1 MCELSVIIPTYKRS
15 DKLQTLL
22 DGIAKTKCDHDAF
35 EVIVVVDGED
45 EEPLKC
51 ANSLPDTIRFK
62 GLTKQHAG
70 QAPARNFAI
79 EQAQGDWLVFFDDD
93 ARVNDQTLI
102 GHLNLIRKDPDAALA
117 YLGRVDW
124 PGELIDSPW
133 REMLAKTSMLFFWD
147 RMKSGNQYGFRHFW
161 TSNLSVKRE
170 YVNSVGGFNEHFASA
185 MHEDIELGWR
195 LHEKHG
201 LEVHVDKS
209 ISSLHDHALDPYD
222 YLLREHK
229 SGLSAKAAKTIN
241 PLFHDQI
248 WKWINNPKQQLDT
261 LESLFLP
268 AARDVLGVLQTWAQP
283 SDFRPSRDEMH
294 ATYLAHLPLKRMVF
308 LQGYLDQPF
317 AEMWDQLLLKQSC

>member
-15 DKLQTLL
+15 NKLQTLL
-22 DGIAKTKCDHDAF
+22 DGIAKSECDHDAF

-51 ANSLPDTIRFK
+51 ANSLHDTIRFK

-70 QAPARNFAI
+70 PAAARNFAI
-79 EQAQGDWLVFFDDD
+79 EHACGDWLVFFDDD
-93 ARVNDQTLI
+93 LRVDEHTI
-102 GHLNLIRKDPDAALA
+102 PGHLRLIRDKPDAIRAH
-117 YLGRVDW
+117 LGRADW
-124 PGELIDSPW
+124 PHELLDSPW
-133 REMLAKTSMLFFWD
+133 RQLLAQTSMLFFWD
-147 RMKSGNQYGFRHFW
+147 HMTSGKHYGFRHFW
-161 TSNLSVKRE
+161 TLNLSVRRDCVLK
-170 YVNSVGGFNEHFASA
+170 VGGFREQFPSA

-195 LHEKHG
+195 LQESLG
-201 LEVHVDKS
+201 LQVHVDKS
-209 ISSLHDHALDPYD
+209 INSLHDHALDPHD

-229 SGLSAKAAKTIN
+229 SGRSAHSAKTIN
-241 PLFHDQI
+241 PPFHDQI
-248 WKWINNPKQQLDT
+248 WAWINNPKQQLET

-283 SDFRPSRDEMH
+283 SDFRPSRDELH

-317 AEMWDQLLLKQSC
+317 QEMWDQLQLK